1 MKIPGFTLIELLM
14 VLAIIGILG
23 AISYPLYSKHLVKV
37 RRTYAI
43 TALID
48 LAGQMEEQYVLSNT
62 YDKVTTEDS
71 KDYHFEITQ
80 KDDTYVLR
88 AAPLGKQAAADVL
101 CGSLVLD
108 QNGNR
113 SISGSGT
120 VEECWH

>member
-1 MKIPGFTLIELLM
+1 MKTSGFTLIELLM

-23 AISYPLYSKHLVKV
+23 AISYPLYSKHLVKA

-43 TALID
+43 TALMD

-62 YDKVTTEDS
+62 YDKVATKDS
-71 KDYHFEITQ
+71 KDYHFEITP
-80 KDDTYVLR
+80 KDDAYVLR
-88 AAPLGKQAAADVL
+88 AVPRGKQAEFDAL
-101 CGSLVLD
+101 CGSLVFD

>member
-1 MKIPGFTLIELLM
+1 MKTSGFTFIELL
-14 VLAIIGILG
+14 VVIAIIGILG
-23 AISYPLYSKHLVKV
+23 AISCPLYNKHLVKA
-37 RRTYAI
+37 RRIYAI
-43 TALID
+43 TALMD

-80 KDDTYVLR
+80 KDDTYILR
-88 AAPLGKQAAADVL
+88 AVPLGKQAEADGL

-113 SISGSGT
+113 SIGGSGT
-120 VEECWH
+120 VEECWY

>member
-1 MKIPGFTLIELLM
+1 MKTSGFTLIELLM
-14 VLAIIGILG
+14 VLVIIGILG
-23 AISYPLYSKHLVKV
+23 AISYPLYSQHLVKA
-37 RRTYAI
+37 RRTYAM
-43 TALID
+43 TTLMD

-62 YDKVTTEDS
+62 YNKVTTEDS

-88 AAPLGKQAAADVL
+88 AVPLGKQAEADIL
-101 CGSLVLD
+101 CGSLIVD
-108 QNGNR
+108 QNGVR